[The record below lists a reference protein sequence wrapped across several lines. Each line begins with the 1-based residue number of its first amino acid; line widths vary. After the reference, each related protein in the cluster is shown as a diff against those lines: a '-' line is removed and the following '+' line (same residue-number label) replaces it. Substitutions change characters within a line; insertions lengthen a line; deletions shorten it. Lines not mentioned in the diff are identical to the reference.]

1 MNDLFKKLNVLIKSS
16 VNDAVRSAV
25 NPDDASVRH
34 VRVDKNLAAEVDAL
48 RGRINDAVRYEDGL
62 KARIQQ
68 YEDEAAR
75 WDKQADEAVANRNEA
90 SARYAIEQMKRVQQ
104 RAATVAGDLRAHQQ
118 ATEELIQRVNMLDA
132 VVADVRRAAA
142 EETPTQTEARPT
154 PEAAEQ
160 APAAV
165 HLPDL
170 GNVLRDAREKITAL
184 GELAQAQRE
193 VSESGETSPPDDEAV
208 IDDDLEQRRQRLSR
222 R

>member
-25 NPDDASVRH
+25 NPDDASVRR
-34 VRVDKNLAAEVDAL
+34 VRVDKDLMAEVEAL
-48 RGRINDAVRYEDGL
+48 RARVNDAVRYEDGL

-75 WDKQADEAVANRNEA
+75 WDQQADEAVANRNEP

-104 RAATVAGDLRAHQQ
+104 RVATLASDLRAHQK

-132 VVADVRRAAA
+132 VVADVRRAEA
-142 EETPTQTEARPT
+142 EDSQA
-154 PEAAEQ
+154 EAAPTSEVAEQ
-160 APAAV
+160 VPAAV

-193 VSESGETSPPDDEAV
+193 VSESGETSPPNDEAV

>member
-25 NPDDASVRH
+25 NPDDASVRRVH
-34 VRVDKNLAAEVDAL
+34 VDKDLTAEVEAL
-48 RGRINDAVRYEDGL
+48 RARINDAVRYEDGL

-68 YEDEAAR
+68 YEVEAAR
-75 WDKQADEAVANRNEA
+75 WDEQADEAVANRNEP

-104 RAATVAGDLRAHQQ
+104 RAATVASDLRAHQK

-132 VVADVRRAAA
+132 VVADVRRAEADDSQAGAA
-142 EETPTQTEARPT
+142 PISEV
-154 PEAAEQ
+154 AEQ

-193 VSESGETSPPDDEAV
+193 VSESGETSPPNDEAV